1 MEQSLLSFTAYGR
14 RGGGSADKAFRI
26 EQGGDQPSLKGEGIE
41 NWLPMRGGRAG
52 VSRVLQ
58 RRMGRS
64 GEFPP
69 DTTKTLRPPPSD
81 FNKSFLFQWKLFY
94 EFIESSVFWIQNQR
108 ILVA

>member
-26 EQGGDQPSLKGEGIE
+26 EQGGGQPSLKGEGIE
-41 NWLPMRGGRAG
+41 NWLPMRGGGGAG

-64 GEFPP
+64 G
-69 DTTKTLRPPPSD
+69 
-81 FNKSFLFQWKLFY
+81 
-94 EFIESSVFWIQNQR
+94 
-108 ILVA
+108 

>member
-26 EQGGDQPSLKGEGIE
+26 EQGVDQPSLKGEGIE
-41 NWLPMRGGRAG
+41 NCLPMRGGGGGAG

-64 GEFPP
+64 GEFPS
-69 DTTKTLRPPPSD
+69 DTTKTLRPPFPSD
-81 FNKSFLFQWKLFY
+81 FNKSFLFQ
-94 EFIESSVFWIQNQR
+94 
-108 ILVA
+108 